1 MAHFGERGSRVGSVV
16 RGWAVGWIWD
26 TGSICTPPSDSLR
39 FKFLNFLPL
48 VAVNPDKTQ

>member
-1 MAHFGERGSRVGSVV
+1 MAHFGERGSRVGRVG

-26 TGSICTPPSDSLR
+26 TGSICTDSLPFR
-39 FKFLNFLPL
+39 FLNFLPM